1 LLTEAASQQYFL
13 AMLEDTTDPK
23 TGQPYRLVTRS
34 RVKGEHS
41 DRFIFR
47 GKLLFDSNL
56 PIVNSRSRRT
66 LEAVEDRMVV
76 HHFGPTD
83 AELASVLRY
92 LVRLA
97 DLPENCRVIYD
108 RMPDRRLTRP

>member
-1 LLTEAASQQYFL
+1 
-13 AMLEDTTDPK
+13 
-23 TGQPYRLVTRS
+23 
-34 RVKGEHS
+34 
-41 DRFIFR
+41 
-47 GKLLFDSNL
+47 
-56 PIVNSRSRRT
+56 
-66 LEAVEDRMVV
+66 MVV